1 MVLTIWKRW
10 MRNSRSTTFISIV
23 YFCTKV
29 QCMILLQEI
38 CLFVLIYSFCFVL
51 FCFAGT
57 CFDAS
62 FHSFIFLKIENQF
75 HTLKINNCKLREL
88 IQPKYFVNLNL
99 SCVNFLILQKLYYFH
114 ENSSTSANE
123 LSHNFCFVLSHIKKK
138 HLIPGQQE
146 QISNTKYTLNI

>member
-1 MVLTIWKRW
+1 

-51 FCFAGT
+51 FCWYLFR
-57 CFDAS
+57 CQFS
-62 FHSFIFLKIENQF
+62 QFYIFKNRKSNLRQF